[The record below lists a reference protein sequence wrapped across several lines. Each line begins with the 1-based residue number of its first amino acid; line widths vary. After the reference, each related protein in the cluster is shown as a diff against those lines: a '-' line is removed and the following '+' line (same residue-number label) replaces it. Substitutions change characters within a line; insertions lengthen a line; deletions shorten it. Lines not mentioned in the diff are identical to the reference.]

1 VNNHVEKASHMNA
14 ASGSIVFFGLLLST
28 SLMVLVKPLINHPL
42 KGWELGPLGTIRSQK
57 PGDPPGLNS
66 EENQKS

>member
-14 ASGSIVFFGLLLST
+14 ANGSIVFGLLLST